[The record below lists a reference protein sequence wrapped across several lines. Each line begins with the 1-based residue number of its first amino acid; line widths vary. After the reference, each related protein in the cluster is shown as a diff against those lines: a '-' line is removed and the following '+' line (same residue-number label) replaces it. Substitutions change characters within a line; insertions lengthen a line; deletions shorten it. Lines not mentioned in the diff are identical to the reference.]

1 MFNILLYFSGAS
13 NVTRGSRMNFWTSHV
28 LQLITLAMVVV
39 FLFATPVLQRKKLVL
54 VPTDLKLRY
63 LRLCND
69 VLVQVA
75 TNTIIPLVL
84 SLAAVG
90 LGSLGLSE
98 GIATS
103 FLGICVASGASA
115 LWNVRKA
122 HVVFEM
128 AKRTSEQGNRVA
140 RLNDVYQKNLSAFTA
155 ALLSLIFG
163 VAGLLASYANFSV
176 LPDWFWFACFL
187 LSSLAIYSTG
197 WSISVQTVAE
207 AYESN
212 PALGAIS
219 IKTPK
224 KSNAARRK

>member
-1 MFNILLYFSGAS
+1 MLFNLPGA
-13 NVTRGSRMNFWTSHV
+13 NNLIRGGIMSFWASHA
-28 LQLITLAMVVV
+28 LQLLTLTMVVA
-39 FLFATPVLQRKKLVL
+39 FLFATPILQRKKLAL
-54 VPTDLKLRY
+54 IPSGLKLRY

-69 VLVQVA
+69 VLVQVMV
-75 TNTIIPLVL
+75 NTIIPLVL

-90 LGSLGLSE
+90 LGPLGLSE

-103 FLGICVASGASA
+103 FLGICVASGAST

-122 HVVFEM
+122 HIASEM
-128 AKRTSEQGNRVA
+128 AKRASEQGSRVT

-155 ALLSLIFG
+155 ALLSLILG
-163 VAGLLASYANFSV
+163 VAGLLASYINFSV
-176 LPDWFWFACFL
+176 LPDWFWFVCFL

-219 IKTPK
+219 IKKPK